1 MAYFELVGFGMMKK
15 ILYISGTRA
24 DFGLML
30 STLKLMEADPDLDIS
45 VCVTGIHLSEKYGLT
60 VNEIVESGI
69 RICGRIPVDIEE
81 TSGASMARAI
91 GTELVGMVS
100 LFENENPDAVLLL
113 GDRGEQLAGAL
124 AAIHLNIP
132 IIHLHGGERS
142 GTVDEPVRHA
152 ISKLAHFHF
161 VATDES
167 RTRLIRMGEQ
177 GDRVFVTGAPGLDSL
192 LEVEAPSRE
201 ELCQEFGLDP
211 KKQIALVLFHPVLQD
226 EEDMAT
232 QTSHL
237 LDAVLESNLQPL
249 VLMPNADAGGNSI
262 RDVLENYRERPGV
275 CLKIHLSRKD
285 FIAWMTRADIM
296 VGNSSSGIIEAA
308 TFRLPVV
315 NVGNRQKDRER
326 NRNVVDVAPTKNE
339 IIAGIQKALSLPL
352 KDLTNLY
359 GDGQSGKRIVDLIK
373 GLKADKDILN
383 KSNSY

>member
-30 STLKLMEADPDLDIS
+30 STFKLMEADPDLDIS

-81 TSGASMARAI
+81 TSGASMSRAI

-100 LFENENPDAVLLL
+100 LFEKENPDAVLLL

-359 GDGQSGKRIVDLIK
+359 GDGQSGKSIVDLIK